1 MSFLEQSSY
10 ADNGEFRKRIRV
22 ASMIAAVN
30 VQGEEKLPAMKN
42 GEYEKRQVLATKMIQ
57 TGGIG
62 TPNEDLQRMFVWA
75 VLTNAAVTPLSND
88 GEIQFVVNS
97 VWSKCAGVKGNEV

>member
-1 MSFLEQSSY
+1 MGFQEQYGFASD
-10 ADNGEFRKRIRV
+10 AGFRNRIRV
-22 ASMIAAVN
+22 ATLIAAVN
-30 VQGEEKLPAMKN
+30 VQGEDKPNGMKG
-42 GEYEKRQVLATKMIQ
+42 GEYAKRQVLATKLIT

-75 VLTNAAVTPLSND
+75 IITNAVATPLSPD

-97 VWSKCAGVKGNEV
+97 LFSKCAGVTGVEV